1 MARSLWRR
9 VLGLSDL
16 TGAET
21 ALKALIAESR
31 PSAPIRQQLS
41 ALVEAYGL
49 SGTTARTVC
58 TQAFARAVRAA
69 VSDTH
74 ITDEERHYL
83 AALKQALSVS
93 DTESQALFETAAQP
107 SLERAIDTALADH
120 VLTEREK
127 TELWALAANL
137 HVSTATLTR
146 LTQEPAQRILQRRA
160 DELVADRRLS
170 PTEEREL
177 QELARNIGG
186 VLTIDAGDAGTQRML
201 NRYRL
206 LWQLDNGIVPTI
218 TAPIALQ
225 RGEVCHHEL
234 EVQWYE
240 PRRVTT
246 SVSYAG
252 LDTSIRIARGVRFRI
267 GNVMPVRHTTDRLTL
282 LDTGTL
288 YLTNKRLILRGSTRN
303 ITVRLSSVLSFDAYG
318 NGIEV
323 QKASGRPPF
332 LEIDPAELEI
342 AGAVFSAIL
351 AATND

>member
-21 ALKALIAESR
+21 ALTALIAERR
-31 PSAPIRQQLS
+31 PLAPDRHELV

-49 SGTTARTVC
+49 SGTTARTIC
-58 TQAFARAVRAA
+58 TQAFARAVEAA
-69 VSDTH
+69 IADAH
-74 ITDEERHYL
+74 ITNEERHYL
-83 AALKQALSVS
+83 SALKQALSVS
-93 DTESQALFETAAQP
+93 DTESHALFEAAAQP
-107 SLERAIDTALADH
+107 TMARAIQSALSDH
-120 VLTEREK
+120 LLTEEEK
-127 TELWALAANL
+127 TELRALAANL

-146 LTQEPAQRILQRRA
+146 LTQEPAQRILQQRA
-160 DELVADRRLS
+160 DELLADKRLS

-177 QELARNIGG
+177 QELARSVGG
-186 VLTIDAGDAGTQRML
+186 ALTIDAGTQRLL

-206 LWQLDNGIVPTI
+206 LWQLDNGILPTI

-252 LDTSIRIARGVRFRI
+252 LDTSIRIARGVRFRV
-267 GNVMPVRHTTDRLTL
+267 GNVTPVRHTTDRLTL

-288 YLTNKRLILRGSTRN
+288 YLTNKRLILRGASRN

-332 LEIDPAELEI
+332 LEMEPGELEV

-351 AATND
+351 SVTND

>member
-21 ALKALIAESR
+21 ALTALIAERR
-31 PSAPIRQQLS
+31 PLAPDRNELV

-49 SGTTARTVC
+49 SGTAARTIC
-58 TQAFARAVRAA
+58 TQAFARAVEAA
-69 VSDTH
+69 IADAH
-74 ITDEERHYL
+74 ITNEERHYL

-93 DTESQALFETAAQP
+93 DTESHALFEAAAQP
-107 SLERAIDTALADH
+107 TMARAIQSALSDH
-120 VLTEREK
+120 LLTEEEK
-127 TELWALAANL
+127 TELRALAANL

-146 LTQEPAQRILQRRA
+146 LTQEPAQRILQQRA
-160 DELVADRRLS
+160 DELLADKRLS

-177 QELARNIGG
+177 QELARSVGG
-186 VLTIDAGDAGTQRML
+186 ALTIDAGTQRLL

-206 LWQLDNGIVPTI
+206 LWQLDNGILPTI
-218 TAPIALQ
+218 AAPIALQ

-267 GNVMPVRHTTDRLTL
+267 GNVTPVRHTTDRLTL

-288 YLTNKRLILRGSTRN
+288 YLTNKRLILRGASRN

-332 LEIDPAELEI
+332 LEMEPGELEV

-351 AATND
+351 AVTND